1 MDSLKTRTITAISF
15 GIIIILSTLLSN
27 LSSLIFY
34 TLLSVLMLNEYFD
47 ITLSNET
54 KRINFLIR
62 KYTYLLIS
70 IIPIIA
76 FISFKVGFL
85 TDYTKLS
92 PLLIIYFVP
101 YYIELRDYNSKPF
114 QNIGFLLNAHLYI
127 ILPTIILIHLSVKG
141 IDGRFLIMAIMLLI
155 WANDVF
161 AYLGGKYFGK
171 NKIFPIISPNKTKEG
186 LIFGFLCTLIWGIVS
201 YFLWYYLN
209 FELYE
214 WIIISIFVSI
224 GAIVG
229 DLIESLLKRSLKLK
243 DTGNILPG
251 HGGFIDRMDAF
262 YFTIPLI
269 FYLIIF
275 VLNAKQYL

>member
-15 GIIIILSTLLSN
+15 GIVIILSTLLSN

-141 IDGRFLIMAIMLLI
+141 LDGRFLIMAIMLLI

-171 NKIFPIISPNKTKEG
+171 NKIFPIISPN
-186 LIFGFLCTLIWGIVS
+186 F
-201 YFLWYYLN
+201 FLWYDLN